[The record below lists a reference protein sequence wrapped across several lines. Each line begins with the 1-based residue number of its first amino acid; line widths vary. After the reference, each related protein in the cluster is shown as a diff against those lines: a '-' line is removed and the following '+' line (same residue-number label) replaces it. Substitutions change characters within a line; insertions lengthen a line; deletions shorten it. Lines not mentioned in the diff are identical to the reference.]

1 MDGMNMNE
9 TNNGQFQNSMEG
21 RQIPTQQNVQSGFTP
36 TVVPINTVHQVRPVN
51 CDESINITSL
61 SDLQNYAKGTI
72 VRFPDFAEG
81 QPFVAR
87 VRRPSM
93 LVLAKQ
99 GKIPNSLLSSASQL
113 FAKGGAGMDTA
124 NPDML
129 ADVYGIC
136 EVIARSSLVEP
147 TYDEII
153 NTGLELSDEQTMA
166 IFNYTQNGV
175 KALES
180 FRKE

>member
-1 MDGMNMNE
+1 MENMYGN
-9 TNNGQFQNSMEG
+9 NNGVINGQFGGQ
-21 RQIPTQQNVQSGFTP
+21 
-36 TVVPINTVHQVRPVN
+36 VVPQLQQAQPVN
-51 CDESINITSL
+51 CDTPMNITTL
-61 SDLQNYAKGTI
+61 ADLQSYAKGTV

-99 GKIPNSLLSSASQL
+99 GKIPNSLLTAAGEL
-113 FAKGGAGMDTA
+113 FSKGGAGMDA
-124 NPDML
+124 DNENML
-129 ADVYGIC
+129 SDVYGIC
-136 EVIARSSLVEP
+136 EVIARASLVQP
-147 TYDEII
+147 TYDEIQQA
-153 NTGLELSDEQTMA
+153 GMELSDDQIMA
-166 IFNYTQNGV
+166 IFNYAQSGV

>member
-1 MDGMNMNE
+1 MDNNMYGN
-9 TNNGQFQNSMEG
+9 NGVVNGQFGGPVQMM
-21 RQIPTQQNVQSGFTP
+21 PQQNAQ
-36 TVVPINTVHQVRPVN
+36 QVMPVN
-51 CDESINITSL
+51 CDTPINITTFA
-61 SDLQNYAKGTI
+61 DLQSYAAGTI

-99 GKIPNSLLSSASQL
+99 GKIPNTLLTAAGEL
-113 FAKGGAGMDTA
+113 FSKGGAGMDA
-124 NPDML
+124 DNESML
-129 ADVYGIC
+129 SDVYGIC
-136 EVIARSSLVEP
+136 EVIARASLVQP
-147 TYDEII
+147 TYDEIQQA
-153 NTGLELSDEQTMA
+153 GMELSDDQIMA

>member
-1 MDGMNMNE
+1 MDNNMYGN
-9 TNNGQFQNSMEG
+9 NGVVNGQFGGPMQMM
-21 RQIPTQQNVQSGFTP
+21 PQQNAQ
-36 TVVPINTVHQVRPVN
+36 QVMPVN
-51 CDESINITSL
+51 CDTPMNITTL
-61 SDLQNYAKGTI
+61 ADLQSYAAGTI

-99 GKIPNSLLSSASQL
+99 GKIPNTLLTAAGEL
-113 FAKGGAGMDTA
+113 FSKGGAGMDA
-124 NPDML
+124 DNENML
-129 ADVYGIC
+129 SDVYGIC
-136 EVIARSSLVEP
+136 EVIAKASLVQP
-147 TYDEII
+147 TYDEIQQA
-153 NTGLELSDEQTMA
+153 GMELSDDQIMA

-175 KALES
+175 KALEF

>member
-1 MDGMNMNE
+1 MNSMYGN
-9 TNNGQFQNSMEG
+9 NGVVNGQFGGQVQTMS
-21 RQIPTQQNVQSGFTP
+21 QQVQ
-36 TVVPINTVHQVRPVN
+36 PVN
-51 CDESINITSL
+51 CDAPMSITTL
-61 SDLQNYAKGTI
+61 ADLQSYAAGTI

-99 GKIPNSLLSSASQL
+99 GKIPNTLLTAAGEL
-113 FAKGGAGMDTA
+113 FSKGGSGMDVD
-124 NPDML
+124 NENML
-129 ADVYGIC
+129 SDIYGIC
-136 EVIARSSLVEP
+136 EVIARASLIQP
-147 TYDEII
+147 TYDEIQQA
-153 NTGLELSDEQTMA
+153 GMELSDNQIMA

>member
-1 MDGMNMNE
+1 MENMYGN
-9 TNNGQFQNSMEG
+9 NNGVVNGQFGGQVQMM
-21 RQIPTQQNVQSGFTP
+21 PQQVQ
-36 TVVPINTVHQVRPVN
+36 PVN
-51 CDESINITSL
+51 CDTPMNITSIA
-61 SDLQNYAKGTI
+61 DLQSYAKGTV

-99 GKIPNSLLSSASQL
+99 GKIPNTLLTAAGEL
-113 FAKGGAGMDTA
+113 FSKGGAGMDA
-124 NPDML
+124 DNENML
-129 ADVYGIC
+129 SDVYGIC
-136 EVIARSSLVEP
+136 EVIARASLVQP
-147 TYDEII
+147 TYDEIQQA
-153 NTGLELSDEQTMA
+153 GMELSDDQIMA

>member
-1 MDGMNMNE
+1 MDNNMYGN
-9 TNNGQFQNSMEG
+9 NGVVNGQFGGPVQMML
-21 RQIPTQQNVQSGFTP
+21 QQNAQ
-36 TVVPINTVHQVRPVN
+36 QVMPVN
-51 CDESINITSL
+51 CDTPMNITTL
-61 SDLQNYAKGTI
+61 ADLQSYAAGTI

-99 GKIPNSLLSSASQL
+99 GKIPNTLLTAAGEL
-113 FAKGGAGMDTA
+113 FSKGGAGMDA
-124 NPDML
+124 DNENML
-129 ADVYGIC
+129 SDVYGIC
-136 EVIARSSLVEP
+136 EVIARASLVQP
-147 TYDEII
+147 TYDEIQQA
-153 NTGLELSDEQTMA
+153 GMELSDDQIMA

>member
-1 MDGMNMNE
+1 MENMYGN
-9 TNNGQFQNSMEG
+9 NGVVNGQFGGQVQMM
-21 RQIPTQQNVQSGFTP
+21 PQQVQ
-36 TVVPINTVHQVRPVN
+36 PVN
-51 CDESINITSL
+51 CDTPMNITSL
-61 SDLQNYAKGTI
+61 ADLQSYAKGTV

-99 GKIPNSLLSSASQL
+99 GKIPNSLLTAAGEL
-113 FAKGGAGMDTA
+113 FSKGGAGMDA
-124 NPDML
+124 DNENML
-129 ADVYGIC
+129 SDVYGIC
-136 EVIARSSLVEP
+136 EVIARASLVQP
-147 TYDEII
+147 TYDEIQQA
-153 NTGLELSDEQTMA
+153 GMELSDDQIMA

>member
-1 MDGMNMNE
+1 MENMYGN
-9 TNNGQFQNSMEG
+9 NNGVVNGQFGGQVQMM
-21 RQIPTQQNVQSGFTP
+21 PQQVQ
-36 TVVPINTVHQVRPVN
+36 PVN
-51 CDESINITSL
+51 CDTPMNITSL
-61 SDLQNYAKGTI
+61 ADLQSYAKGTV

-99 GKIPNSLLSSASQL
+99 GKIPNTLLTAAGEL
-113 FAKGGAGMDTA
+113 FSKGGAGMDA
-124 NPDML
+124 DNENML
-129 ADVYGIC
+129 SDVYGIC
-136 EVIARSSLVEP
+136 EVIARASLVQP
-147 TYDEII
+147 TYDEIQQA
-153 NTGLELSDEQTMA
+153 GMELSDDQIMA

>member
-1 MDGMNMNE
+1 MDNNMYGN
-9 TNNGQFQNSMEG
+9 NGVVNGQFGGPVQMM
-21 RQIPTQQNVQSGFTP
+21 PQQNAQ
-36 TVVPINTVHQVRPVN
+36 QVMPVN
-51 CDESINITSL
+51 CDTPMNITTL
-61 SDLQNYAKGTI
+61 ADLQSYAAGTI

-99 GKIPNSLLSSASQL
+99 GKIPNTLLTAAGEL
-113 FAKGGAGMDTA
+113 FSKGGAGMDA
-124 NPDML
+124 DNENML
-129 ADVYGIC
+129 SDVYGIC
-136 EVIARSSLVEP
+136 EVIARASLVQP
-147 TYDEII
+147 TYDEIQQA
-153 NTGLELSDEQTMA
+153 GMELSDDQIMA

>member
-1 MDGMNMNE
+1 MDNNMYGN
-9 TNNGQFQNSMEG
+9 NGVVNGQFGGPVQMM
-21 RQIPTQQNVQSGFTP
+21 PQQNAQ
-36 TVVPINTVHQVRPVN
+36 QVMPVN
-51 CDESINITSL
+51 CDTPMNITTL
-61 SDLQNYAKGTI
+61 ADLQSYAAGTI

-81 QPFVAR
+81 QFFVAR

-99 GKIPNSLLSSASQL
+99 GKIPNTLLTAAGEL
-113 FAKGGAGMDTA
+113 FSKGGAGMDA
-124 NPDML
+124 DNENML
-129 ADVYGIC
+129 SDVYGIC
-136 EVIARSSLVEP
+136 EVIARASLVQP
-147 TYDEII
+147 TYDEIQQA
-153 NTGLELSDEQTMA
+153 GMELSDDQIMA

>member
-1 MDGMNMNE
+1 MENNMN
-9 TNNGQFQNSMEG
+9 
-21 RQIPTQQNVQSGFTP
+21 GFN
-36 TVVPINTVHQVRPVN
+36 VVPTAQYGYTQHQPVNQVIPVN
-51 CDESINITSL
+51 CDEAMHITTV
-61 SDLQNYAKGTI
+61 SDLQSYAAGTV
-72 VRFPDFAEG
+72 VRFPDFGDG

-99 GKIPNSLLSSASQL
+99 GKIPNSLLTAAGEL
-113 FAKGGAGMDTA
+113 FSKGGGALDTDNENMLGDMYSIMD
-124 NPDML
+124 
-129 ADVYGIC
+129 
-136 EVIARSSLVEP
+136 VIATAALIQP
-147 TYDEII
+147 TMSEIKSAGI
-153 NTGLELSDEQTMA
+153 ELSDDQLMA

>member
-1 MDGMNMNE
+1 MENNMSMN
-9 TNNGQFQNSMEG
+9 G
-21 RQIPTQQNVQSGFTP
+21 VSGFTP
-36 TVVPINTVHQVRPVN
+36 MGGQQFQQPQVTPVN
-51 CDESINITSL
+51 CDTAMNITSL
-61 SDLQNYAKGTI
+61 ADLQSYAAGTV

-99 GKIPNSLLSSASQL
+99 GKIPNTLLTAAGEL
-113 FAKGGAGMDTA
+113 FAKGGGGMDTD
-124 NPDML
+124 NENML
-129 ADVYGIC
+129 SDVYGIC
-136 EVIARSSLVEP
+136 EVIARASLVQP
-147 TYDEII
+147 TYDEIQQA
-153 NTGLELSDEQTMA
+153 GMELSDDQIMA

>member
-1 MDGMNMNE
+1 MENNMYEN
-9 TNNGQFQNSMEG
+9 QNSFRVVAG
-21 RQIPTQQNVQSGFTP
+21 QQMMSQP
-36 TVVPINTVHQVRPVN
+36 QQAQPVN
-51 CDESINITSL
+51 CDSVMNITSIT
-61 SDLQNYAKGTI
+61 DLQSYAGGTV

-99 GKIPNSLLSSASQL
+99 GKIPNTLLSSAGEL
-113 FAKGGAGMDTA
+113 FSKGGAGMDA
-124 NPDML
+124 DNENML
-129 ADVYGIC
+129 SDVYGIC
-136 EVIARSSLVEP
+136 EVIARASLVQP
-147 TYDEII
+147 TYDEIQQA
-153 NTGLELSDEQTMA
+153 GMELSDDQIMA

>member
-1 MDGMNMNE
+1 MENNMYGN
-9 TNNGQFQNSMEG
+9 NNGVNGQFGGPVAYQNPN
-21 RQIPTQQNVQSGFTP
+21 QA
-36 TVVPINTVHQVRPVN
+36 RPVN
-51 CDESINITSL
+51 CDEAMNVTNIT
-61 SDLQNYAKGTI
+61 DLQSYAQGTV

-99 GKIPNSLLSSASQL
+99 GKIPNTLLNAAGEL
-113 FAKGGAGMDTA
+113 FSKGGVNSANENMLGDMYDICEIICEASLVQPTFQQIKEAGMA
-124 NPDML
+124 
-129 ADVYGIC
+129 
-136 EVIARSSLVEP
+136 
-147 TYDEII
+147 
-153 NTGLELSDEQTMA
+153 LSDDQVMA
-166 IFNYTQNGV
+166 IFNYTQVGV

>member
-1 MDGMNMNE
+1 MDNNMYGN
-9 TNNGQFQNSMEG
+9 NGVVNGQFGGPVQMM
-21 RQIPTQQNVQSGFTP
+21 PQQNAQ
-36 TVVPINTVHQVRPVN
+36 QVMPVN
-51 CDESINITSL
+51 CDTPMNITTL
-61 SDLQNYAKGTI
+61 ADLESYAAGTI

-99 GKIPNSLLSSASQL
+99 GKIPNTLLTAAGEL
-113 FAKGGAGMDTA
+113 FSKGGAGMDA
-124 NPDML
+124 DNENML
-129 ADVYGIC
+129 SDVYGIC
-136 EVIARSSLVEP
+136 EVIARASLVQP
-147 TYDEII
+147 TYDEIQQA
-153 NTGLELSDEQTMA
+153 GMELSDDQIMA

>member
-1 MDGMNMNE
+1 MDNNMYGN
-9 TNNGQFQNSMEG
+9 NGVVNGQFG
-21 RQIPTQQNVQSGFTP
+21 GPTQTMPQQNAQ
-36 TVVPINTVHQVRPVN
+36 QVMPVN
-51 CDESINITSL
+51 CDTPMNITIL
-61 SDLQNYAKGTI
+61 ADLQSYAAGTI

-99 GKIPNSLLSSASQL
+99 GKIPNTLLTAAGEL
-113 FAKGGAGMDTA
+113 FSKGGAGMDA
-124 NPDML
+124 DNENML
-129 ADVYGIC
+129 SDVYGIC
-136 EVIARSSLVEP
+136 EVIARASLVQP
-147 TYDEII
+147 TYDEIQQA
-153 NTGLELSDEQTMA
+153 GMELSDDQIMA

>member
-1 MDGMNMNE
+1 MENMYGN
-9 TNNGQFQNSMEG
+9 NNGVVNGQFGGQAQMM
-21 RQIPTQQNVQSGFTP
+21 PQQVQ
-36 TVVPINTVHQVRPVN
+36 PVN
-51 CDESINITSL
+51 CDTPMNITSL
-61 SDLQNYAKGTI
+61 ADLQSYAKGTV

-99 GKIPNSLLSSASQL
+99 GKIPNTLLTAAGEL
-113 FAKGGAGMDTA
+113 FSKGGAGMDA
-124 NPDML
+124 DNENML
-129 ADVYGIC
+129 SDVYGIC
-136 EVIARSSLVEP
+136 EVIARASLVQP
-147 TYDEII
+147 TYDEIQQA
-153 NTGLELSDEQTMA
+153 GMELSDDQIMA

>member
-1 MDGMNMNE
+1 MDNNMYGN
-9 TNNGQFQNSMEG
+9 NGVVNGQFGGPAQMM
-21 RQIPTQQNVQSGFTP
+21 PQQNVQ
-36 TVVPINTVHQVRPVN
+36 QVKPVN
-51 CDESINITSL
+51 CDTQMNITTL
-61 SDLQNYAKGTI
+61 ADLQSYAAGTV

-99 GKIPNSLLSSASQL
+99 GKIPNTLLTAAGEL
-113 FAKGGAGMDTA
+113 FSKGGAGMDA
-124 NPDML
+124 DNENML
-129 ADVYGIC
+129 SDVYGIC
-136 EVIARSSLVEP
+136 EVIARASLVQP
-147 TYDEII
+147 TYDEIQQA
-153 NTGLELSDEQTMA
+153 GMELSDDQIMA

>member
-1 MDGMNMNE
+1 M
-9 TNNGQFQNSMEG
+9 
-21 RQIPTQQNVQSGFTP
+21 QNVNDKIEYPYNKRNNDNYGNQY
-36 TVVPINTVHQVRPVN
+36 HQYQDVRNAVDN
-51 CDESINITSL
+51 ANNYDNFVKYIKNNNDNITTL
-61 SDLQNYAKGTI
+61 ADLQKYAEGTV

-99 GKIPNSLLSSASQL
+99 GKIPNSLLASASEL
-113 FAKGGAGMDTA
+113 FAKGGSSLSSGDENTLA
-124 NPDML
+124 NIYD
-129 ADVYGIC
+129 IC
-136 EVIARSSLVEP
+136 EVIVRASLIQP

-153 NTGLELSDEQTMA
+153 DSGMELSDDQIMA

>member
-1 MDGMNMNE
+1 MENMYGN
-9 TNNGQFQNSMEG
+9 NNGVVNGQFGGQ
-21 RQIPTQQNVQSGFTP
+21 VQMMP
-36 TVVPINTVHQVRPVN
+36 QPVQPVN
-51 CDESINITSL
+51 CDTPMNITSL
-61 SDLQNYAKGTI
+61 ADLQSYAKGTV

-99 GKIPNSLLSSASQL
+99 GKIPNSLLTAAGEL
-113 FAKGGAGMDTA
+113 FSKGGAGMDA
-124 NPDML
+124 DNENML
-129 ADVYGIC
+129 SDVYDIC
-136 EVIARSSLVEP
+136 KIICSASLVEP
-147 TYDEII
+147 TMADIESAGI
-153 NTGLELSDEQTMA
+153 ELSDDQLMA